1 MPWTKE
7 QKSEYYHN
15 WYLEHREERLA
26 YFHDYGIQK
35 RKKLGKFE
43 PCACG
48 CRRHYRERHYRPM
61 IDYDPNL
68 LLAVCMHC
76 RFEATGRTEREL
88 RANWNKLT
96 KINKLN
102 YKENTK

>member
-1 MPWTKE
+1 MPLTKK

-26 YFHDYGIQK
+26 YFHDYWIRK
-35 RKKLGKFE
+35 RKKLGTFK

-48 CRRHYRERHYRPM
+48 CKRHYRATTVNEPIM
-61 IDYDPNL
+61 
-68 LLAVCMHC
+68 LLAFCTRC
-76 RFEATGRTEREL
+76 RFKASGRNEREL

-96 KINKLN
+96 EINKLN
-102 YKENTK
+102 YKENQK